1 MNLSGNPLIQTGL
14 VSLFLLLTSTAMAGD
29 YDYQMISKRFASAA
43 LSERALEAAKM
54 QGECLVGIKELNF
67 RNQTQFDP
75 IAEWSNYRT
84 AALLE
89 KYSPCEVL
97 VMLEVAQVRL
107 KAPLR

>member
-1 MNLSGNPLIQTGL
+1 MRTYLIA
-14 VSLFLLLTSTAMAGD
+14 LFLLVTSTAMADD
-29 YDYQMISKRFASAA
+29 YNYQMISKRFTSAA
-43 LSERALEAAKM
+43 LSQSALEAAKM

-75 IAEWSNYRT
+75 VAEWSNYRT

-107 KAPLR
+107 KAHLR